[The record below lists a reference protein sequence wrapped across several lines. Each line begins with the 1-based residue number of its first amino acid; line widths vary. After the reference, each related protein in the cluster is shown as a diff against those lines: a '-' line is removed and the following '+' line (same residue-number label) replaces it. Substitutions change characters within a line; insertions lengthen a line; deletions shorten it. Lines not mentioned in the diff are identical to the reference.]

1 MNFERLSIKALTAG
15 ILLLL
20 GVCSILLS
28 YSSIPQ
34 YRDAA
39 LLSQSE
45 SLSRMLEISGRK
57 RLQELRKQAID
68 LGALTQK
75 SREFR
80 SNFKLAASNLGESAA
95 ARVLAQYLDEQFHQQ
110 YVTTGLVDLIKLR
123 AYDLDFN
130 LVASSTQGSDAL
142 TGELPENLLEE
153 ARPRTG
159 ADRLKALSAIWES
172 AGGPAFSALVPI
184 GGLSPMGYLEVVVNP
199 GYSLRAVAGMVESP
213 ISITTIGGAVLHQS
227 QDWDYDPATDLKADY
242 IFTADDGSP
251 VLRLSMLEDV
261 EQLHADIDATGW
273 MNMAASSAITIF
285 GVILALFLFTRLL
298 FRPVSGLVD
307 NLRECAKG
315 DLTVEVNTK
324 GLKEFHLL
332 GEALSQLLERLVAD
346 VRAIHG
352 SSNQLT
358 SAAEELSAVTA
369 KTSQGVSQQRSETE
383 QVATAMNEM
392 TATVQEVA
400 RNANSAADHAQAAN
414 DDAQRGQSVVRDT
427 VSAIKSLAR
436 EVENAATAIQ
446 QVEQDSVSISSIV
459 DVIRGIAEQTNLL
472 ALNAAIEAARAG
484 EQGRGFA
491 VVADE
496 VRSLANRTQE
506 STEEIQ
512 TMIQR
517 LQSGA
522 HGAVEVMIKG
532 RDWAGK
538 SVGEAE
544 QAAQVLTTIA
554 RAIDTIS
561 DMNTQIA
568 SAAEE
573 QSAVVQEI
581 DRNVTNIH
589 QVANET
595 SEGAMQTDSA
605 SDHLSRLAVE
615 LQEMVRHFKV

>member
-1 MNFERLSIKALTAG
+1 MNFERLSIKAVTAG

-28 YSSIPQ
+28 YTSIPQ

-80 SNFKLAASNLGESAA
+80 SNFKLAASNRGESAA
-95 ARVLAQYLDEQFHQQ
+95 AKALAQYLDEQFHQQ

-130 LVASSTQGSDAL
+130 LVASSTQGSNVL
-142 TGELPENLLEE
+142 SGELPENLLEE
-153 ARPRTG
+153 AKPRTG
-159 ADRLKALSAIWES
+159 ADRLKALSAIWDS
-172 AGGPAFSALVPI
+172 AGGPAFSALVPV
-184 GGLSPMGYLEVVVNP
+184 GGLSPIGYLEVVVNP

-213 ISITTIGGAVLHQS
+213 ISITTIDGAVLHQS
-227 QDWDYDPATDLKADY
+227 QDWDYDPGTDLKADY

-261 EQLHADIDATGW
+261 EQLYADIDATGW

-285 GVILALFLFTRLL
+285 GVILALFLFTHLL

-307 NLRECAKG
+307 NLRECAEG
-315 DLTVEVNTK
+315 DLTVQVNTR

-352 SSNQLT
+352 GSNQLA
-358 SAAEELSAVTA
+358 SAAGELSTVTA
-369 KTSQGVSQQRSETE
+369 KTSKGVSQQRSETE

-414 DDAQRGQSVVRDT
+414 DDAQKGQSVVRDT

-573 QSAVVQEI
+573 QNAVVQEI

-595 SEGAMQTDSA
+595 SEGAMQTASA